1 MENQDMSKMTEI
13 EMELAKAELENQ
25 KTEKQ
30 TANSE
35 MEQENAE
42 MKTIEENQVKAE
54 IVEKK
59 DNDQPTVEET
69 QKNEINIDYNDP
81 AVREQFA
88 LMRRRQLGTILS
100 NIGIV
105 CLAICALI
113 LVGTIL
119 TYITIGLLFI
129 CVAAFLVTLF
139 IATVGTI
146 ALAEGYRELWSKLL
160 GIMDQSEKL
169 AQVVNFLI
177 STIPYFLGVGA
188 VASVL
193 SIIFMSTAKTQKSV
207 GRIVA
212 TSIFLGLYVVV
223 LIFVLTG
230 VRAQ

>member
-129 CVAAFLVTLF
+129 CCGGLLLITLIIF
-139 IATVGTI
+139 FSKAI
-146 ALAEGYRELWSKLL
+146 REL
-160 GIMDQSEKL
+160 
-169 AQVVNFLI
+169 
-177 STIPYFLGVGA
+177 
-188 VASVL
+188 
-193 SIIFMSTAKTQKSV
+193 
-207 GRIVA
+207 
-212 TSIFLGLYVVV
+212 
-223 LIFVLTG
+223 
-230 VRAQ
+230 